1 MCLNPIHRYTEAD
14 STTGSKSAMS
24 LSHAILTALL
34 DEDLTGYALAKQ
46 FDVSL
51 GFFWQ
56 ASHQQIYREL
66 KGLHLAGSVN
76 VLEVPQYGKPDKRVY
91 SLTDQGQQML
101 ESWITQATRHRGAKD
116 ELFIKLYNVGSVP
129 VQQVLEAVEQRQAE
143 HARKLELYRKIEE
156 RNYASP
162 STLPDRKKG
171 IYLSLLA
178 GIRQEQ
184 TALAWCED
192 ALSLLAT
199 VER

>member
-1 MCLNPIHRYTEAD
+1 
-14 STTGSKSAMS
+14 MS

-76 VLEVPQYGKPDKRVY
+76 VLEVPQHGKPDKRIY
-91 SLTDQGQQML
+91 SLTNQGRQML
-101 ESWITQATRHRGAKD
+101 DSWITQSTRHRGAKD
-116 ELFIKLYNVGSVP
+116 ELFIKLFNVGSVP
-129 VQQVLEAVEQRQAE
+129 VEQVTEAVAQRQAE
-143 HARKLELYRKIEE
+143 HARKLALYRKIEA

-171 IYLSLLA
+171 VYLSLLA

-184 TALAWCED
+184 TALAWCDD
-192 ALSLLAT
+192 ALDLLAT
-199 VER
+199 VKA

>member
-1 MCLNPIHRYTEAD
+1 
-14 STTGSKSAMS
+14 MS

-66 KGLHLAGSVN
+66 KALHLTGKVD
-76 VLEVPQYGKPDKRVY
+76 VREVPQLGEPDKRVY
-91 SLTDQGQQML
+91 SLTRQGRQML
-101 ESWITQATRHRGAKD
+101 VSWIEESTRPRSTKD
-116 ELFIKLYNVGSVP
+116 ELFIKLYNVGAVP
-129 VQQVLEAVEQRQAE
+129 VELIVAAVKQRRVE
-143 HARKLELYRKIEE
+143 HLGKLELYRKIEA
-156 RNYASP
+156 RHYAHPAQLS
-162 STLPDRKKG
+162 DRKKG

-184 TALAWCED
+184 TALAWCDD
-192 ALSLLAT
+192 ALELLFT
-199 VER
+199 VKD

>member
-1 MCLNPIHRYTEAD
+1 
-14 STTGSKSAMS
+14 MS

-76 VLEVPQYGKPDKRVY
+76 VLEVPQHGKPDKRVY
-91 SLTDQGQQML
+91 SLTNQGRQML
-101 ESWITQATRHRGAKD
+101 DSWITQSTRHRGVKD
-116 ELFIKLYNVGSVP
+116 ELFIKLFNVGSVP
-129 VQQVLEAVEQRQAE
+129 VEQVTEAVAQRQAE
-143 HARKLELYRKIEE
+143 HARKLELYRKIEA

-162 STLPDRKKG
+162 STLSDRKKG
-171 IYLSLLA
+171 VYLSLLA

-184 TALAWCED
+184 TALAWCDD
-192 ALSLLAT
+192 ALDLLST
-199 VER
+199 VKA

>member
-1 MCLNPIHRYTEAD
+1 
-14 STTGSKSAMS
+14 MS

-76 VLEVPQYGKPDKRVY
+76 VLEVPQHGKPDKRIY
-91 SLTDQGQQML
+91 SLTNQGRQML
-101 ESWITQATRHRGAKD
+101 DSWITQSTRHRGAKD
-116 ELFIKLYNVGSVP
+116 ELFIKLFNVGSVP
-129 VQQVLEAVEQRQAE
+129 VEQVTEAVAQRQAE
-143 HARKLELYRKIEE
+143 HARKLELYRKIEA

-171 IYLSLLA
+171 VYLSLLA

-184 TALAWCED
+184 TALAWCDD
-192 ALSLLAT
+192 ALDLLST
-199 VER
+199 VKA

>member
-1 MCLNPIHRYTEAD
+1 ML
-14 STTGSKSAMS
+14 SMS

-76 VLEVPQYGKPDKRVY
+76 VLEVPQHGKPDKRVY
-91 SLTDQGQQML
+91 SLTPQGRDML
-101 ESWITQATRHRGAKD
+101 ESWITESTRARGTKD
-116 ELFIKLYNVGSVP
+116 ELFIKLFNVGSVP
-129 VQQVLEAVEQRQAE
+129 VGQVTAAVEQRRAD
-143 HARKLELYRKIEE
+143 HVGKLELYRKIET

-162 STLPDRKKG
+162 LTLSDRKKG
-171 IYLSLLA
+171 VYLSLLA

-184 TALAWCED
+184 TALAWCDD
-192 ALSLLAT
+192 ALDLLST
-199 VER
+199 VKS